1 VNPHPHRRPK
11 GKHRKQILLFG
22 ISVLLPAL
30 VLLFFTLRMNRQD
43 RELRIR
49 RAQEAKIQK
58 AEEIGRHLV
67 TRLEKTE
74 NILIQELAADPSR
87 LENIPLSQYQLVF
100 LGPIIDGDLRMP
112 WEAKHPDYPNT
123 KGTQSEALIQQAQRA
138 EFSMRNLPRAKA
150 LYDRALL
157 SATSPSQK
165 SFIRLQLGRI
175 LSSLNDNEAA
185 LKIYSDV
192 LAQPSDV
199 IDEYGIP
206 LCLFAG
212 ERLSS
217 LDGKEITVMERL
229 SDLLKE
235 NSLLPP
241 AALYLI
247 LDITEKLKTKAMDS
261 DPIDGTRSI
270 EKTAEDR
277 LENVKKILSLKP
289 YVKGWISSR
298 QSRFEINEGG
308 YWQASGEIPWIIGIR
323 EIPATDTQ
331 YLFAFHGPDAFN
343 LVLEEDHL
351 LETFPGSCSIKPLS
365 QNGGFSLGSQ
375 FRDLQLQ
382 FSNNGV
388 ASWSSSSLPLPI
400 FYWLILIL
408 VIGFTGFGMYLLWR
422 DFRRELKLAEL
433 RSQFAASVSHELK
446 TPLTAI
452 RMYAEALTLGVR
464 QKPEEQQDYLHTI
477 INESERLSRLLN
489 NVLDFS
495 KIEQGTRTYTFQPT
509 SPMEVIEAAEK
520 AMAFPMHQKGFN
532 IQIETGKD
540 IPTIRADGDALEQAI
555 LNLLH
560 NALKY
565 SGDSRDII
573 LKLYRTER
581 EVCFEV
587 EDYGIGISD
596 QDINLIF
603 SRFFRGPTSE
613 NQRIPGTGL
622 GLTIVSHIAQAHNG
636 RVEVDS
642 QQGEGSIFTIILP
655 LETG

>member
-1 VNPHPHRRPK
+1 MNPQPLGHST
-11 GKHRKQILLFG
+11 GSHRKQILLFG

-58 AEEIGRHLV
+58 AEEIGRYFEK
-67 TRLEKTE
+67 RLERTE
-74 NILIQELAADPSR
+74 NTLIQELAADPSR

-112 WEAKHPDYPNT
+112 WEAKHPDYLNT
-123 KGTQSEALIQQAQRA
+123 KETQSEVLIQQAQRA
-138 EFSMRNLPRAKA
+138 EFSMQDLPRAKA

-157 SATSPSQK
+157 SAKSPSQK
-165 SFIRLQLGRI
+165 SFIQLQLGRI

-185 LKIYSDV
+185 LKIYADV

-217 LDGKEITVMERL
+217 LDSQEISVIERL
-229 SDLLKE
+229 IELLKE
-235 NSLLPP
+235 NTLLPP
-241 AALYLI
+241 AGLYLI

-261 DPIDGTRSI
+261 DPADGTRSI

-277 LENVKKILSLKP
+277 LEDVKKVLSLKP

-298 QSRFEINEGG
+298 RSRFEINEGG
-308 YWQASGEIPWIIGIR
+308 YWQAFGEIPWIVDIR
-323 EIPATDTQ
+323 YIPETDVQ
-331 YLFAFHGPDAFN
+331 YLFAFHGPNILDST
-343 LVLEEDHL
+343 LEKDRL
-351 LETFPGSCSIKPLS
+351 GDTFPGFCSIKPLS
-365 QNGGFSLGSQ
+365 QNGGFSLGSR

-382 FSNNGV
+382 FSDNGV

-495 KIEQGTRTYTFQPT
+495 KIEQGTRTYSFQPT
-509 SPMEVIEAAEK
+509 SPMEVIEEAAK
-520 AMAFPMHQKGFN
+520 AIAFPMRQKGFN
-532 IQIETGKD
+532 IQLEIGNN
-540 IPTIRADGDALEQAI
+540 IPSIRADKDALEQAV

-573 LKLYRTER
+573 LKLYQTEY

-587 EDYGIGISD
+587 KDYGIGISD
-596 QDINLIF
+596 QDKNQIF

-622 GLTIVSHIAQAHNG
+622 GLTIVSHIAQAHGG
-636 RVEVDS
+636 RVEVNS
-642 QQGEGSIFTIILP
+642 QPEKGSIFTIILP
-655 LETG
+655 LETE